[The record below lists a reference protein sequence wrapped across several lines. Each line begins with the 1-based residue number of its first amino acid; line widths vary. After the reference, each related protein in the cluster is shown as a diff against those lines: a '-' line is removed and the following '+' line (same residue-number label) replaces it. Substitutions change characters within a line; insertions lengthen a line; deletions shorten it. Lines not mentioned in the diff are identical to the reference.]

1 MIVLEPHLVV
11 VAWFPDPT
19 LRNVNIEVV
28 QVWFQE
34 SLGTRLMEWASYAIA
49 RGLDLDMNR
58 RVCRDAV

>member
-11 VAWFPDPT
+11 VAWFPDSHA
-19 LRNVNIEVV
+19 NIEVV

-34 SLGTRLMEWASYAIA
+34 SLGTRLMEWATYTIA
-49 RGLDLDMNR
+49 RGLDLDMNC